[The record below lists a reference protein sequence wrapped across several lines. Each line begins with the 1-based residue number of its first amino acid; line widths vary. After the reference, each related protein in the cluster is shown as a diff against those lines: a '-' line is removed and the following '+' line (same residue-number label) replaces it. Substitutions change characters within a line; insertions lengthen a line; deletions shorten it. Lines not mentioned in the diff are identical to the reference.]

1 MRFSASLLSFVLV
14 VLFATPSIA
23 QKVNATPLK
32 WNPYRD
38 QGGSCVYG
46 ANNELLHAPK
56 GSDCKE
62 RRDVPTSKAPEPE
75 PNTSNLVSLPTDLRG
90 EAESLLNE
98 HTHIAKE
105 LAELRRSIATEE
117 KKYVLGAADRVIEE
131 LARHYAREE
140 KLLRS
145 IAPRQK

>member
-1 MRFSASLLSFVLV
+1 MRVNASLFSFALI

-38 QGGSCVYG
+38 MGGSCVYG
-46 ANNELLHAPK
+46 AKNELVYAPE
-56 GSDCKE
+56 GSDCKA
-62 RRDVPTSKAPEPE
+62 RRDAPKSKAPEPE
-75 PNTSNLVSLPTDLRG
+75 PKTSDLVSLPTDLRG
-90 EAESLLNE
+90 EAESLLDE

-105 LAELRRSIATEE
+105 LAQLRRSIATEE

-131 LARHYAREE
+131 LTRHYAREE
-140 KLLRS
+140 QFIRS
-145 IAPRQK
+145 IVPRQK